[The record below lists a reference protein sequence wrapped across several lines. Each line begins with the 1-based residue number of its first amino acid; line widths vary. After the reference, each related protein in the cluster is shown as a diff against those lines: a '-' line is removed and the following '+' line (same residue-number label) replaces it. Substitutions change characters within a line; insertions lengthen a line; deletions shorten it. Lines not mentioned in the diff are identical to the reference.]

1 MKTRIFIVS
10 VMLASLSVSG
20 QEWIGT
26 QFTLDTIVELQS
38 TQMPEELNQL
48 QCRMYGNTFYFVEQ
62 QGFQHKEND
71 HQAVIHAL
79 STDDYEQTEIV
90 LPLPDGARNKE
101 HYARSLWIY
110 DFWLDGDR
118 ILLTTQEELILYKQ
132 THNRTYRVEST
143 YRHPNLFMG
152 YLHQNKIHFF
162 EEDHDKGFK
171 WFQQDLDG
179 DSAVLVRELP
189 YEAPHIVQIQPNRYI
204 FHNPQSVFFL
214 STRHPRLEVYDLDG
228 TLRDTIC
235 FDLPHWKAFEDDYIR
250 KTLDVPY
257 GIERIYAVK
266 DDLNAYAYPKVV
278 MPLHGDLLLLYM
290 QFDTITGKSA
300 LQYAI
305 RDKGG
310 LTTRYLRTN
319 HEDSLYLARR
329 FPFTL
334 FQGGLD
340 KGHAEDGDIIVQLTY
355 ETDVPWQGKT
365 HTSYMT
371 DVNRYFTEQSP
382 RLAYK
387 VMRYTPPDTDCTSAR
402 LFTPGGE
409 SVPLD
414 SLPADKS
421 VLVLHEGLEC
431 SGCVKA
437 VYTLLSQSPTDGIH
451 IGNIYPQPISGVSA
465 FELNSQI
472 KRQLDKPFALYY
484 DTSEHY
490 SDLSPTLP
498 LQDSDF
504 PSLILYRKGER
515 PSLYRNSD
523 LFTPD
528 YGLTEFRKTFLDAWH
543 SFLK

>member
-1 MKTRIFIVS
+1 
-10 VMLASLSVSG
+10 
-20 QEWIGT
+20 
-26 QFTLDTIVELQS
+26 
-38 TQMPEELNQL
+38 
-48 QCRMYGNTFYFVEQ
+48 
-62 QGFQHKEND
+62 
-71 HQAVIHAL
+71 
-79 STDDYEQTEIV
+79 
-90 LPLPDGARNKE
+90 
-101 HYARSLWIY
+101 
-110 DFWLDGDR
+110 
-118 ILLTTQEELILYKQ
+118 
-132 THNRTYRVEST
+132 
-143 YRHPNLFMG
+143 MG

-214 STRHPRLEVYDLDG
+214 STRHPRLKVYDLDG

-340 KGHAEDGDIIVQLTY
+340 KGHAEGGDKIVQLTY
-355 ETDVPWQGKT
+355 KTDVTWQGKT
-365 HTSYMT
+365 HTGYMA
-371 DVNRYFTEQSP
+371 DVNRYFTENSP
-382 RLAYK
+382 ELAYM
-387 VMRYTPPDTDCTSAR
+387 VMRYTPPDTGRPSAR
-402 LFTPGGE
+402 LFKPGGE
-409 SVPLD
+409 SLPLD

-504 PSLILYRKGER
+504 PSLILFRKGER
-515 PSLYRNSD
+515 PALYRNSD
-523 LFTPD
+523 LFTPN
-528 YGLTEFRKTFLDAWH
+528 YALTEFRKTFLDTWN
-543 SFLK
+543 SFLKR